1 MASLDA
7 LVDDAAEAAI
17 NRREVV
23 RAAGGVVYRE
33 GVRGG
38 MEIAIIHRP
47 SYDDW
52 SLPKGK
58 LKGEERLEA
67 AALREVEE
75 ETAMQCLIA
84 RCLGT
89 VSYVDR
95 RGRDKTVWYWL
106 MRVVHLG
113 EFVATTEV
121 DVLRWVNLDEASRV
135 LTYDHDRELLR
146 QADLVTLRS
155 GEALRP

>member
-17 NRREVV
+17 TRTEVV

-33 GVRGG
+33 GPRGG
-38 MEIAIIHRP
+38 MEIALIHRP

-75 ETAMQCLIA
+75 ETGVVC
-84 RCLGT
+84 RLGPELRST
-89 VSYVDR
+89 TYRDR
-95 RGRDKTVWYWL
+95 
-106 MRVVHLG
+106 
-113 EFVATTEV
+113 
-121 DVLRWVNLDEASRV
+121 
-135 LTYDHDRELLR
+135 HDRPK
-146 QADLVTLRS
+146 VV
-155 GEALRP
+155 